1 MARGGHPGYM
11 LSLASGTDQ
20 CSDGSG
26 GGRRLRF
33 HGRYGLIG
41 TPCVSPAPGSRPRR
55 DPAVCLAWMSSL
67 DPLPGG
73 SACEDAVG
81 RPEAQVSPVS
91 AALSL
96 AAAAVPA
103 PACPLPCHFKPG
115 ARLRVGNRAGSAGQT
130 RPLGSPLLRGREA
143 SAAPVWERRK
153 RREGKALSCLERVW
167 PSEGVVVSVP

>member
-1 MARGGHPGYM
+1 MCHRAYGSVNRPLPDDHYSRRHLRQLLPQTPLPLTAGIAAGECRPCVGAAPPPPPRVARGGRPGYM

-41 TPCVSPAPGSRPRR
+41 TPCVSPAPGTRPRR
-55 DPAVCLAWMSSL
+55 DPAACPAWMSSPEL
-67 DPLPGG
+67 LPGG

-96 AAAAVPA
+96 AAAAAVPA
-103 PACPLPCHFKPG
+103 PACP
-115 ARLRVGNRAGSAGQT
+115 
-130 RPLGSPLLRGREA
+130 SPL
-143 SAAPVWERRK
+143 SI
-153 RREGKALSCLERVW
+153 
-167 PSEGVVVSVP
+167 